1 MGRGLLRLLRRRA
14 GAREELVGVN
24 FWTALFV
31 LLNTLAIFFVAKK
44 YLTEPVMKIIA
55 QRHSRPPS

>member
-1 MGRGLLRLLRRRA
+1 MPQF
-14 GAREELVGVN
+14 EELVGVN

-44 YLTEPVMKIIA
+44 YLKKKKAE
-55 QRHSRPPS
+55 

>member
-1 MGRGLLRLLRRRA
+1 MPQFEA
-14 GAREELVGVN
+14 LVGVN

-44 YLTEPVMKIIA
+44 YLTEPGTGFRNTFSRLPLSLP
-55 QRHSRPPS
+55 RHS

>member
-1 MGRGLLRLLRRRA
+1 MGF
-14 GAREELVGVN
+14 EELVGVN

-44 YLTEPVMKIIA
+44 YLTARP
-55 QRHSRPPS
+55 RPPGPTPRPLRPSTGSG

>member
-1 MGRGLLRLLRRRA
+1 MPQF
-14 GAREELVGVN
+14 EELVGVN

-55 QRHSRPPS
+55 QRDRKSVV